1 MGVPIAVA
9 NLFRSRSST
18 VARAWPALL
27 AVLSIAVTLS
37 PARAAFTVSGD
48 VVPANPSTWTSFT
61 NGYIGNT
68 SGGTLTVDSGNLLS
82 SWGYIG
88 FGGSATG
95 LVNISGTNSKWTSTY
110 GVFVGGGSGSGTL
123 NITNGG
129 NVSGRSIIGNN
140 SGSTG
145 TATVSG
151 LGSTW
156 TNSDYLYVGCS
167 GAGTLNITN
176 GGNVGNVSSNDFSY
190 GYIGY
195 NSGSTGTVAVDGSNS
210 TWSNA
215 DGLDVGY
222 SGAGTL
228 NITNGGTVSN
238 AYGWGYTYIGHNS
251 GSTGAVTVSGTGTTW
266 TQRLSEN

>member
-1 MGVPIAVA
+1 MRVPIAVA
-9 NLFRSRSST
+9 NLFRSHTST
-18 VARAWPALL
+18 FARAWPALS

-129 NVSGRSIIGNN
+129 
-140 SGSTG
+140 
-145 TATVSG
+145 
-151 LGSTW
+151 
-156 TNSDYLYVGCS
+156 
-167 GAGTLNITN
+167 
-176 GGNVGNVSSNDFSY
+176 
-190 GYIGY
+190 
-195 NSGSTGTVAVDGSNS
+195 
-210 TWSNA
+210 
-215 DGLDVGY
+215 
-222 SGAGTL
+222 
-228 NITNGGTVSN
+228 TVSN